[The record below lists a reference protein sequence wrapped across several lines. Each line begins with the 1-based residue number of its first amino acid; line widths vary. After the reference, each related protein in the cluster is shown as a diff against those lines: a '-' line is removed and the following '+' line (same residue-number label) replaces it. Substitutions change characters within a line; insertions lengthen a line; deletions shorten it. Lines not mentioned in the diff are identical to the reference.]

1 MAKKKD
7 LTPEEKLQQA
17 IVPKEEQPYPLPDGW
32 RWVRLGSVVDL
43 YNGDRGKSYPSK
55 KDYVPEGIPFINA
68 GAIQDNYLCEDYF
81 NYITIKKYEELRA
94 GKIQKN
100 DILYCLRG
108 SLGKCAIVDRDM
120 IGAISSSLC
129 IFRAKAGLNV
139 NYLFYLLQSDVI
151 KRQQE
156 EIENGSAQPNLS
168 AADVKKYYMP
178 LPSMQEQE
186 RLVNYIE
193 KWFIKINWV
202 NNFLQ
207 KGLVESEKRR
217 AVILYKAFTGEL
229 TTKWR
234 EEKNLT
240 LDSWRHLTLNDIAE
254 YKKGPFG
261 SSIKKSMFVPK
272 GKNTYKVYEQG
283 NAIRKTINYGNY
295 YITHEKFLELQSNE
309 VKAGDIII
317 SCSGTI
323 GEVYKLPEN
332 CEKGIIN
339 QALMRVRLFNN
350 VIERFFIL
358 YFSEILKSSVE
369 IQANG
374 TAIKNIPPFKIMKAM
389 PVILPTISEQQE
401 IIVILDNLLE
411 KEQRLVD
418 MAKQNLSQISL
429 MKRSILENAFR
440 GMLNVKNENEESF
453 EC

>member
-1 MAKKKD
+1 MAKKKE

-81 NYITIKKYEELRA
+81 SYITIKKYEELRA

-129 IFRAKAGLNV
+129 IFRAKAVVNV

-156 EIENGSAQPNLS
+156 DIENGSAQPNLS
-168 AADVKKYYMP
+168 AADVKRYCIP
-178 LPSMQEQE
+178 LPSVQEQE
-186 RLVNYIE
+186 RIVNCLE
-193 KWFIKINWV
+193 KWFVKINRV
-202 NNFLQ
+202 NNFLK
-207 KGLVESEKRR
+207 KGLVDSEKRR
-217 AVILYKAFTGEL
+217 AVVLYKAFTGEL

-317 SCSGTI
+317 SCAGTI

-369 IQANG
+369 VQSNG
-374 TAIKNIPPFKIMKAM
+374 TAMKNIPPFKIMKKM

-401 IIVILDNLLE
+401 IIATLDNLLG
-411 KEQRLVD
+411 KEQRVVD

-429 MKRSILENAFR
+429 MKRSILESAFR
-440 GMLNVKNENEESF
+440 GMLNVKNKNKKSF